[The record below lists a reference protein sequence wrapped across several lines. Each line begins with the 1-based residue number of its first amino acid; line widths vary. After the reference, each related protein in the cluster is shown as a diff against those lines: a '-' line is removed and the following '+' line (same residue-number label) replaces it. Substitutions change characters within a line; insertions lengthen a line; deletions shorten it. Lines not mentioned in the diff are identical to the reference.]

1 MAFYGLSLVLLSGY
15 TGIDNNGNINGLVDM
30 SDDAREFRF
39 YDNREKKDA
48 RHWDFERY
56 YRIERIVALFIIAL
70 VVSMFL
76 LVVAVVVF
84 PILGCL

>member
-1 MAFYGLSLVLLSGY
+1 
-15 TGIDNNGNINGLVDM
+15 M
-30 SDDAREFRF
+30 SDDATDFKF
-39 YDNREKKDA
+39 YDNGEKKDT

-56 YRIERIVALFIIAL
+56 YRIERIVAVFVIAL

-76 LVVAVVVF
+76 LVVAVVVV